1 MLKKIII
8 ILMVT
13 IVIALLLLWFIWSRL
28 TVGSVERMTA
38 DVATQELFDT
48 RCGICHGGAVPEAPN
63 IEALKLMTEDAI
75 VATLKTGIMKNQAIT
90 LSDQQHRDLAAFIS
104 EVNTDDIADAK
115 VQKGVCA
122 EGVSSEDY
130 SDFPKVDSW
139 GLGLHNQRYYDKSDL
154 KLNAKNVSNLKLDWV
169 FAFPNSSRARVQPTI
184 AGNTLFT
191 ASQTGTVYA
200 LDRHTGC
207 IRWTFQAN
215 AEVRS
220 ALVIGRDSTGR
231 ANRLYFGDFVANV
244 YAVDLDTQ
252 ELLWMKKIEDHQDA
266 TITGTLSL
274 YDDRLYIP
282 VSSIEVGT
290 AADDNYVC
298 CTSRGAMV
306 ALDALDGSQ
315 IWKSYTI
322 DQVPSEQG
330 LNSKGKP
337 IMGPSGAPIW
347 TAVTIDTT
355 RGCLYIGS
363 GENYTR
369 PASKTSDA
377 IIAFDLATGEKKW
390 VQQTISKDAWN
401 AACVTLTNR
410 ANCPDDFGPDADFGA
425 PPILV
430 NHNGKDVLLA
440 GQKSGHVYALDPDD
454 DGRILWTQLV
464 GRGGFMGGIHWG
476 MATDGDILYVPINDR
491 GPYDLNKDKPKSPG
505 LHAVEIASGEVLW
518 SKIEKD
524 RCGTFE
530 LRGCG
535 PGLSAAITLT
545 PDVVFGGTL
554 DGWMKAY
561 SKEDGSELWSFDTK
575 RDYDAVNGVKAFG
588 GAIDSDGPIV
598 VENQL
603 FVSSG
608 YAKFAEKEG
617 NVVLAFSVD
626 PQKF

>member
-1 MLKKIII
+1 MIKKVLKV
-8 ILMVT
+8 LLLLL
-13 IVIALLLLWFIWSRL
+13 VIAALFLWFIWTRL
-28 TVGSVERMTA
+28 TVGSTEQMTA
-38 DVATQELFDT
+38 DVATEELFKT
-48 RCGICHGGAVPEAPN
+48 RCAICHGGAIAEAPSLS
-63 IEALKLMTEDAI
+63 ALKLLPEDAI
-75 VATLKTGIMKNQAIT
+75 VTTLKTGVMKNQAIT
-90 LSDQQHRDLAAFIS
+90 LSDEQHRALAAYIS
-104 EVNTDDIADAK
+104 EVDNNELNDRDVVRGKCDTDDI
-115 VQKGVCA
+115 
-122 EGVSSEDY
+122 S
-130 SDFPKVDSW
+130 
-139 GLGLHNQRYYDKSDL
+139 SDL
-154 KLNAKNVSNLKLDWV
+154 DAYPRVDNWGMGLDNHRYANQESLGINAQNVSGLKLEWA

-191 ASQTGTVYA
+191 ASQTGTIYA

-220 ALVIGRDSTGR
+220 ALVIGRDSSGR
-231 ANRLYFGDFVANV
+231 ANRLYFGDFFAQV
-244 YAVDLDTQ
+244 YALDLESKQ
-252 ELLWMKKIEDHQDA
+252 LIWKKKIDPHQDA

-274 YDDRLYIP
+274 YKDRIYIP

-290 AADDNYVC
+290 AANDDYSC
-298 CTSRGAMV
+298 CTFRGSMV
-306 ALDALDGSQ
+306 ALDIHNGSEV
-315 IWKSYTI
+315 WKSYTI
-322 DQVPSEQG
+322 DESPIQQG
-330 LNSKGKP
+330 ISDSGLP

-347 TAVTIDTT
+347 TAVTIDTL
-355 RGCLYIGS
+355 RNCLYIGS

-369 PASKTSDA
+369 PATKTSDA

-390 VQQTISKDAWN
+390 VQQTIPKDAWN

-410 ANCPDDFGPDADFGA
+410 ANCPEDNGPDADFGA

-430 NHNGKDVLLA
+430 RHNGKDVLLA

-454 DGRILWTQLV
+454 EGRILWTQLV

-476 MATDGDILYVPINDR
+476 MATDGNILYVPINDR

-505 LHAVEIASGEVLW
+505 LHAVDISDGSILW
-518 SKIEKD
+518 STIEKD

-545 PDVVFGGTL
+545 PEIVFGGTL
-554 DGWMKAY
+554 DGWLRAY
-561 SKEDGSELWSFDTK
+561 AKDDGRVLWSYDTK
-575 RDYDAVNGVKAFG
+575 RDYESVNDVKAFG
-588 GAIDSDGPIV
+588 GAIDSDGPII

-617 NVVLAFSVD
+617 NVVLAFSIEN
-626 PQKF
+626 